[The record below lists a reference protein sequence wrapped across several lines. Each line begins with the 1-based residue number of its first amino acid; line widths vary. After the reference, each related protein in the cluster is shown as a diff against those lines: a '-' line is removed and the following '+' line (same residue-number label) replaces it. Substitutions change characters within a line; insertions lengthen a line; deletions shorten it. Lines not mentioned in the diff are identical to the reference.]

1 MLGRLR
7 VAIYIMITM
16 LAIFVVGPIF
26 GGSASTVHAFAK
38 LAFENIE
45 QLLPYEPQISG
56 TTFVAAADLVTVVG
70 GTVTVDGDEVTVR
83 VGQRWAT
90 FQADA
95 KIAVVDDNEVELAVP
110 ARWSEQGMMVPLGT
124 LADVMGVLV
133 SWESPYL
140 ILRPRATQAIR
151 LFPEEDEPAD
161 ALVDEPPDAAAD
173 ESVIEPA
180 AGPVGDGS
188 IDEPTEALPEDEEQP
203 SEEALAQTQTD
214 GMWEPF
220 VSLPTQVRIAGNVAA
235 TMQGLPQRQSLS
247 IRSSDA
253 NRLRLPRDIPFQPP
267 EIIRASRVHEIAVIW
282 RGSDV
287 GSREIHIEASH
298 PFTIDA
304 FLMEMPSQLVL
315 DLHGLDTGNA
325 PAPMYVKDANVRAI
339 RLGQYT
345 PDTVRVVAEMEH
357 VVGYH
362 IETSPD
368 QRQATVRIY
377 HALSEIRAEFSASG
391 GALHLDIPSGAV
403 VEMLR
408 LSDPDRIAIDLPET
422 TLVGPERRIQGDG
435 GPVEYIWASRHAR
448 DRTRITLY
456 VERYLDLVVDRSGD
470 TLSFQAAH
478 RIEDVAYGEFDF
490 GFVAVFQGVKLPEP
504 RLMYLMA
511 DSVHKERLVVD
522 FSGTVLIPGAN
533 GQRVD
538 SELVRQLRIGQDT
551 NRTRFVFDL
560 WGKVDYFVVPLGEAT
575 GYAVVA
581 QYPALSGTSV
591 MIDPGHGGKYSG
603 AVGAVL
609 GVLEKDVNLDVA
621 LKLGRFLEA
630 SDAEVYYSRTT
641 DTALDSVL
649 SRDLA
654 LRQEMATQR
663 GVDLFVSIHANSVD
677 GNPDGA
683 GTETFIHSSVVHPDA
698 IRLAAAVQREL
709 VAAGGRADRGVKQ
722 ANFRVIRN
730 DVVPSILVE
739 LAFLSNAEE
748 ERLLNDPDFRERLA
762 QGIFHGIVSYVREK
776 TIEGEIE
783 DIDKINKYQAMI
795 ENALASE
802 TFYYLSVNEGE
813 VNADGP

>member
-7 VAIYIMITM
+7 VVIYIMVTM
-16 LAIFVVGPIF
+16 LALFVVDPIF
-26 GGSASTVHAFAK
+26 GGSANTVRAFAK
-38 LAFENIE
+38 LAFGSAD
-45 QLLPYEPQISG
+45 QLLPYEPQIFG
-56 TTFVAAADLVTVVG
+56 TTFVAPAELVTVVG
-70 GTVTVDGDEVTVR
+70 GTVTVEDDEVTVR

-90 FQADA
+90 FRAGA
-95 KIAVVDDNEVELAVP
+95 EAAVVDGNAVELIVP
-110 ARWSEQGMMVPLGT
+110 ARWGEGGMMVPLGT
-124 LADVMGVLV
+124 LADIMGVLV
-133 SWESPYL
+133 TWESPYL
-140 ILRPRATQAIR
+140 ILTPRATTQGLRFFLADR
-151 LFPEEDEPAD
+151 REEGAGGES
-161 ALVDEPPDAAAD
+161 VDEPVVEPGVDSSGQAA
-173 ESVIEPA
+173 SQ
-180 AGPVGDGS
+180 
-188 IDEPTEALPEDEEQP
+188 TETVQ
-203 SEEALAQTQTD
+203 AQTR
-214 GMWEPF
+214 EPLA
-220 VSLPTQVRIAGNVAA
+220 SLPTQVRIAGNLAA
-235 TMQGLPQRQSLS
+235 NVQGLPQRQSLS
-247 IRSSDA
+247 IRSADA
-253 NRLRLPRDIPFQPP
+253 SLRLPRDIPFQPP
-267 EIIRASRVHEIAVIW
+267 EIIRAARVHEIEVTW
-282 RGSDV
+282 RGNDV
-287 GSREIHIEASH
+287 GSREIHIAASH

-304 FLMEMPSQLVL
+304 FLMEMPSQLVI

-325 PAPMYVKDANVRAI
+325 AAPMYVKDANVRAI
-339 RLGQYT
+339 RLGQFT
-345 PDTVRVVAEMEH
+345 PDTVRIVAELEH

-362 IETSPD
+362 IDTSPD

-377 HALSEIRAEFSASG
+377 HALREIRAEFSASG
-391 GALHLDIPSGAV
+391 GALHLDIPAGAA
-403 VEMLR
+403 VEMIR
-408 LSDPDRIAIDLPET
+408 LSDPERIAIDLPET

-478 RIEDVAYGEFDF
+478 RIEDVAYGEFDD
-490 GFVAVFQGVKLPEP
+490 GFVAVFRGTKLPEP

-511 DSVHKERLVVD
+511 DSIHRERLVVD
-522 FSGTVLIPGAN
+522 FAGTVLVPDT
-533 GQRVD
+533 RVRQVE
-538 SELVRQLRIGQDT
+538 SELVWQLRIGQDT

-560 WGKVDYFVVPLGEAT
+560 HGKVDYFVVPLGEEI

-581 QYPALSGTSV
+581 QYPSLSGTSV
-591 MIDPGHGGKYSG
+591 LIDPGHGGPFAG

-641 DTALDSVL
+641 DTALNSVL

-654 LRQEMATQR
+654 LRQEMAVER

-683 GTETFIHSSVVHPDA
+683 GTETFIHSSIVHPDA
-698 IRLAAAVQREL
+698 IRLAGAVQREL

-730 DVVPSILVE
+730 DAVPSILVE
-739 LAFLSNAEE
+739 LAFLSNPEE
-748 ERLLNDPDFRERLA
+748 ERLLSDPDFRERLA

-783 DIDKINKYQAMI
+783 VIHKIEEYQARI
-795 ENALASE
+795 ENALSSG
-802 TFYYLSVNEGE
+802 TFYYLSDNEGE
-813 VNADGP
+813 VNADG